1 MWVKQIQC
9 LEAREVERAAVTV
22 ATVGDGLFL
31 ISLLGR
37 AGRGT
42 VPKHPSTGKRCPLLS
57 ATRSTPGQC
66 QYWSSG

>member
-42 VPKHPSTGKRCPLLS
+42 VPKHPQHR
-57 ATRSTPGQC
+57 
-66 QYWSSG
+66 